1 MWVQRWWQGLIP
13 ARAGTTLWGHLLVRR
28 GCGSSPLA
36 RGPLISDAINI
47 ITGRLIPARA
57 GTTPRSMM
65 SGWPTGAHPRSRG
78 DHILEL
84 FGLAC
89 GWGSSPLARGPRH
102 QLRQLRR
109 LRGLIP
115 ARAGTTAITTAAGP
129 GTGAHPRSRGDHAG
143 RREYEELREGSSPL
157 ARGPRVLR
165 LPQSPR
171 PGLIPARAGT
181 TPFPNLQSDT
191 HRAHPRSRGDHL
203 ATFPLMSVALGSS
216 PLARGPLAIDLP
228 SGEYTG
234 LIPARAGTTGPSSPQ
249 A

>member
-1 MWVQRWWQGLIP
+1 MISLWAHPRSRGDHLWVPPSIFRVAGSSPLARGPPKSMWVQRWWQGLIP

-89 GWGSSPLARGPRH
+89 GWGSSPLARGPP
-102 QLRQLRR
+102 R
-109 LRGLIP
+109 LQSLGHVRG
-115 ARAGTTAITTAAGP
+115 
-129 GTGAHPRSRGDHAG
+129 
-143 RREYEELREGSSPL
+143 
-157 ARGPRVLR
+157 
-165 LPQSPR
+165 
-171 PGLIPARAGT
+171 GLIPARAGT
-181 TPFPNLQSDT
+181 TPMRPKT
-191 HRAHPRSRGDHL
+191 HRKIGAHPRSRGDHVH
-203 ATFPLMSVALGSS
+203 T
-216 PLARGPLAIDLP
+216 
-228 SGEYTG
+228 
-234 LIPARAGTTGPSSPQ
+234 
-249 A
+249 